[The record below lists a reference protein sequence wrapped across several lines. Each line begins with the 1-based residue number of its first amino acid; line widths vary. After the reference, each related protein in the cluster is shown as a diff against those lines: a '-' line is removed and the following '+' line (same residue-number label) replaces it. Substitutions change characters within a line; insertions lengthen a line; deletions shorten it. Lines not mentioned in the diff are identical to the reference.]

1 MRSRSRN
8 MSLAPADSC
17 GRRRVQGAPS
27 STARHSLGTLKPP
40 SNGDSYLV
48 NLAAQLPQ
56 ERLHER
62 LTERPLR
69 LVRLIHR
76 RPAPPTPPSA
86 SPPNRRHPPSNIPVA
101 ASGDFGG
108 RRRAF
113 VLSECCPLTHSP
125 LLLPFLPPS
134 PSLRVALLRPARR
147 DVVYRETSSS
157 VANRAQP
164 RERERS
170 SAAEGRGGRTR
181 AGSRATR
188 RRSGGSP

>member
-17 GRRRVQGAPS
+17 GRRRVQGASS
-27 STARHSLGTLKPP
+27 STAEHSLGALTPP
-40 SNGDSYLV
+40 SSDDSYLV

-125 LLLPFLPPS
+125 LLLPFLPS
-134 PSLRVALLRPARR
+134 PVSASRSSAPRAAMLLIGKQPA
-147 DVVYRETSSS
+147 S